1 MDIPMCIRYTKASCC
16 IFYIT
21 DSAVDVAVFRPKASV
36 RVAALL
42 EIDRSTAQSLWGPP
56 DIHLPS
62 PFTHPT
68 FRLSLSLALHSSN
81 QDTLFVCKQTRK
93 LTHMLNRAI

>member
-1 MDIPMCIRYTKASCC
+1 MDVPVRIHYAKASCC
-16 IFYIT
+16 IFYIMC
-21 DSAVDVAVFRPKASV
+21 SAVDVAVFRPKASV

-68 FRLSLSLALHSSN
+68 FRLSLALHSSN
-81 QDTLFVCKQTRK
+81 QDTPFVCKQTKK